1 MDNKKMKPVTG
12 ELVQQILNGADSYAS
27 YGCGCG
33 SGSGCGCGCGES
45 GWYPAG
51 CGCGDGGGSGSGL
64 GLVVTSQPYPGVK
77 LSDNIMKNPALATQL
92 NELLYSSQ
100 TIRNLLSQFVN
111 GYSNLTFDLAED
123 KDEVAMS
130 TDARTDTISINSKF
144 VGEDGFNKL
153 FIGKDEDNAGY
164 LHDGTVDGTFSASIA
179 HECVHAKHYYW
190 YKESWKHGDTAEE
203 RAQFLKSRGFSEDFV
218 KIFYNKNAEGWESYD
233 DWDTIDGN
241 EHKYLDKYDKEVL
254 DKVRYEYKNR
264 YNDYPTP

>member
-1 MDNKKMKPVTG
+1 
-12 ELVQQILNGADSYAS
+12 
-27 YGCGCG
+27 
-33 SGSGCGCGCGES
+33 
-45 GWYPAG
+45 
-51 CGCGDGGGSGSGL
+51 
-64 GLVVTSQPYPGVK
+64 
-77 LSDNIMKNPALATQL
+77 MKNPALATQL

-203 RAQFLKSRGFSEDFV
+203 RSQFLKSRGFSEDFV